1 MIKWKNKSPFSWI
14 FLVLSVMGL
23 ITFSLFILEESCQ
36 LCVFSNFAAV
46 DAEDWGNVK
55 DNNDVLRSINSTL
68 DTINRF
74 LGWIQPL
81 SYVSYKA
88 WSRAT
93 HRYLTTLDALAFAHQ
108 PELFEGRVITFYFKP
123 KEIKRGKYGYM
134 LINGKVVV
142 QMKDIPELPVLIKGK
157 VVVRDKK
164 VIIQVGR
171 K

>member
-1 MIKWKNKSPFSWI
+1 MWRNRSPLSWA

-46 DAEDWGNVK
+46 DAEDWGSVK

-68 DTINRF
+68 DTINRI
-74 LGWIQPL
+74 LGWVQPL

-88 WSRAT
+88 WSKAT
-93 HRYLTTLDALAFAHQ
+93 KRYLATLDALAFAHQ